1 MPMKNSI
8 NTEMRQRMWKEL
20 VNGRAV
26 WKTVKS
32 VQTDIMKVDTRVRS
46 SVRPA
51 EIECIW
57 CLLFHLRIH
66 LLVMVDMSE
75 LTYEIS

>member
-1 MPMKNSI
+1 MLACYLLKVYNVPVSNMPMKNSI

-51 EIECIW
+51 EIECIS
-57 CLLFHLRIH
+57 CI
-66 LLVMVDMSE
+66 
-75 LTYEIS
+75 

>member
-1 MPMKNSI
+1 MPMENSI

-32 VQTDIMKVDTRVRS
+32 VQTDIMKVDTRVWS

-51 EIECIW
+51 EI
-57 CLLFHLRIH
+57 
-66 LLVMVDMSE
+66 VAYD
-75 LTYEIS
+75 